1 MFVCGKFVATSFDFF
16 LSRSLLCCVCKVHTK
31 KLHLSE
37 NELINVEP
45 NRILGTDMPRSKY
58 LDNNYSRRLQRDT
71 ANSLPP
77 KTKFHFQLK
86 LASSIASTC
95 EVDPRPTYFRPNIRT
110 KWNVKILISRRLP
123 FRRCTWFANLVSFF
137 SNENVQ
143 LQLFSHTFLHFTPF
157 YVSCSNLS
165 KNRFCPPKYF
175 LSTCLFSPLKKVQL
189 STNLPT

>member
-16 LSRSLLCCVCKVHTK
+16 HSRSLLCCVCKVHTE

-137 SNENVQ
+137 SNYFPI
-143 LQLFSHTFLHFTPF
+143 LFFILRHSTYLARIFQKIASVLRSTFSLRACSLH
-157 YVSCSNLS
+157 
-165 KNRFCPPKYF
+165 
-175 LSTCLFSPLKKVQL
+175 
-189 STNLPT
+189 